1 MTYSAVRSLIRRLQR
16 RTGVRV
22 TPHMFRHTRATKWI
36 KDEHLSLPTTSRVL
50 RHQSIETTNKI
61 YLAYTDKDLR
71 AAMSKS
77 GEKRR
82 KHGE

>member
-1 MTYSAVRSLIRRLQR
+1 
-16 RTGVRV
+16 
-22 TPHMFRHTRATKWI
+22 MFRHTRATKWI

-50 RHQSIETTNKI
+50 GHKSVETTNNI

-71 AAMSKS
+71 AAMGKS

-82 KHGE
+82 SYGE